1 MDSLFKRL
9 TAIGDTLALMKYLQ
23 ASTIEE
29 AKANTAP
36 NRKTGHLQRSIV
48 RGQVNATS
56 ATVKVN
62 VPYAASLEY
71 GARPHRIPKSGNTL
85 LAWPATA
92 AGRKLSGKG
101 TAAAKRGSLGLGG
114 KGGIKLV
121 GVGANSG
128 TYRYAMHVNHPG
140 NKPYPYLIPG
150 AKRAIEKSHE
160 IVVKEWNGA
169 A

>member
-29 AKANTAP
+29 AQANTAP

-71 GARPHRIPKSGNTL
+71 GARPHIIKPKRAKV
-85 LAWPATA
+85 LAW
-92 AGRKLSGKG
+92 GGSRRLSGRLRSG
-101 TAAAKRGSLGLGG
+101 ASADHFAAF
-114 KGGIKLV
+114 V
-121 GVGANSG
+121 
-128 TYRYAMHVNHPG
+128 HHPG